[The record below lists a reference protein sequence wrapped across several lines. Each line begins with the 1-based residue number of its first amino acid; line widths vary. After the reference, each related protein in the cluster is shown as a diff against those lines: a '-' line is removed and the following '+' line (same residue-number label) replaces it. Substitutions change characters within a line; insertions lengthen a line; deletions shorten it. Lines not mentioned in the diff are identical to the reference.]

1 LINSESGGL
10 IFINSTDQVASLTQ
24 TGSGMLT
31 ITEGGSLTVAGQSNL
46 QGTLDVASTGTFTA
60 NGPTT
65 ATSLLLTGGTL
76 AGTGTLNVTGSA
88 TVQGG
93 QMAGT
98 GTTIT
103 QAALSIVGNLTL
115 AGGRTF
121 QADGVTNWTN
131 SGPGTS
137 SSIVGDSTSSFV
149 NRGTFNVTSDDG
161 VTGLSV
167 DSSFTNAGNVVISS
181 GTTLSI
187 VGSTTQP
194 GSFSGN
200 GSLIFIDGSVV
211 LTPNSSV
218 AVGSLTF
225 ENVTATLGGTIR
237 VGSGDRLAIESDQR
251 TIAVTGSITGAGN
264 VLVNGGTVS
273 VGASSTFAVT
283 GTTTLNSGA
292 VSFAGPAT
300 LGTLDVAA
308 GDLSIAAGAIV
319 QVSGDLALQPTSE
332 LDIEVGPSG
341 NGLLNVGGNLT
352 LDGTLNVIQLA
363 GFAPTVGQSF
373 EFLTFGTDTGSFT
386 TMEGTTISTD
396 EALMLDTS
404 DSNDLRLA
412 VVSTAPA
419 ASSARSTLKTQA
431 SAIA

>member
-1 LINSESGGL
+1 
-10 IFINSTDQVASLTQ
+10 
-24 TGSGMLT
+24 
-31 ITEGGSLTVAGQSNL
+31 
-46 QGTLDVASTGTFTA
+46 
-60 NGPTT
+60 
-65 ATSLLLTGGTL
+65 
-76 AGTGTLNVTGSA
+76 
-88 TVQGG
+88 
-93 QMAGT
+93 
-98 GTTIT
+98 
-103 QAALSIVGNLTL
+103 
-115 AGGRTF
+115 
-121 QADGVTNWTN
+121 
-131 SGPGTS
+131 
-137 SSIVGDSTSSFV
+137 
-149 NRGTFNVTSDDG
+149 

-264 VLVNGGTVS
+264 VLVNGGAVS